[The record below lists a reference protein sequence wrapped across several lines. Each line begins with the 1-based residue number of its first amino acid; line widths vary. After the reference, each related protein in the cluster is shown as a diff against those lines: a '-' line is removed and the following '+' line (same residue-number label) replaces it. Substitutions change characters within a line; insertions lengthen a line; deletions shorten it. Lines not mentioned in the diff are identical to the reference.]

1 MKQLTCL
8 PDLSGGHH
16 RELTTRPLS
25 ALQLENPVLS
35 YLSKRAL
42 NAERLRLRTAGRFAT
57 VVDQCKIVVGKGG
70 DQSVELV
77 KLGAG
82 RDGRFVL
89 EDWWQRGTERDC
101 HYVFRATPL
110 QSKGWRF
117 HAVAYTVQ
125 DGVGAW
131 SEDVSEVHAGYEVRV
146 GQAAS
151 GTKKLSRKERR
162 AAKALSAAAG
172 SSSAVMFL
180 DAAALPK
187 RTNEV
192 VNTLLSEPRVNT
204 LLSEHRVNTL
214 LSEDAAA
221 ELHQSFE
228 QREKPLLHFVPQQ
241 VPPSGLTEEAYV
253 SRGTISAW
261 QLAVE
266 NDRQEQLAPEERLGF
281 TLPNGKTYT
290 AEEWQ
295 VEVDHYLEEERHC
308 KFLEFSGLTEEAYV
322 ERKIQAEEW
331 NLKKRKQAGDA
342 AKQAGKWN

>member
-25 ALQLENPVLS
+25 ALQLENPDLS
-35 YLSKRAL
+35 DVSKTAL
-42 NAERLRLRTAGRFAT
+42 NAARIRLRTAGRFAT
-57 VVDQCKIVVGKGG
+57 VVGQCKIVVGKGG

-180 DAAALPK
+180 DAAALPN

-192 VNTLLSEPRVNT
+192 VNTLLSE
-204 LLSEHRVNTL
+204 H
-214 LSEDAAA
+214 AAA

-266 NDRQEQLAPEERLGF
+266 NDRQEQLAAEERLGF

-295 VEVDHYLEEERHC
+295 VEVDNYLEEERHC

-322 ERKIQAEEW
+322 ERKIQAEER
-331 NLKKRKQAGDA
+331 NLKKRKQAGEA
-342 AKQAGKWN
+342 VKQAGKWN

>member
-8 PDLSGGHH
+8 PDLYGGHH

-25 ALQLENPVLS
+25 ALQLENPDLS
-35 YLSKRAL
+35 DVSKTAL
-42 NAERLRLRTAGRFAT
+42 NAQRGCLRSAGRFAT
-57 VVDQCKIVVGKGG
+57 VVGQCKSVVDKGG

-151 GTKKLSRKERR
+151 GTKMSRKERR

-172 SSSAVMFL
+172 SSSSVMFL
-180 DAAALPK
+180 DA
-187 RTNEV
+187 N
-192 VNTLLSEPRVNT
+192 VNGFTEAEWVAECERERVDPAPVRDGERPFT
-204 LLSEHRVNTL
+204 P
-214 LSEDAAA
+214 A
-221 ELHQSFE
+221 EWRYELENYLQE
-228 QREKPLLHFVPQQ
+228 EREGQLYD
-241 VPPSGLTEEAYV
+241 LT
-253 SRGTISAW
+253 GMTG
-261 QLAVE
+261 
-266 NDRQEQLAPEERLGF
+266 EQLV
-281 TLPNGKTYT
+281 
-290 AEEWQ
+290 EWDKKVQ
-295 VEVDHYLEEERHC
+295 KGLEED
-308 KFLEFSGLTEEAYV
+308 KQKVKQGT
-322 ERKIQAEEW
+322 
-331 NLKKRKQAGDA
+331 KRKQAGEA
-342 AKQAGKWN
+342 AKQGEELN